1 MKNLTI
7 LFLSFFILYFPLFA
21 ENLDPQKLSEIRKT
35 LSVTRHME
43 DPNELKADLE
53 VIAADPSPYLIAV
66 IQEPGIRVYVRT
78 RALNLLQFYSSDK
91 TAQFLESK
99 ISANNEHDSVRKFA
113 IRSYAISQKD
123 KSSKVESFL
132 GKYKSD
138 SNLGGFVQRTLK
150 EHTLNRPLDSKNSPN
165 RELDRSQLKK

>member
-1 MKNLTI
+1 MKTLTKI
-7 LFLSFFILYFPLFA
+7 LIVLSILSFPLFA

-43 DPNELKADLE
+43 DLNELKTSLE
-53 VIAADPSPYLIAV
+53 VFAADPSPYLIAV
-66 IQEPGIRVYVRT
+66 IQEPGTRIYVRT
-78 RALNLLQFYSSDK
+78 RALNLLQFYPSDK

-113 IRSYAISQKD
+113 IRIYAISQKD
-123 KSSKVESFL
+123 QSSKVESVL

-138 SNLGGFVQRTLK
+138 SNLGVFVQKTLK
-150 EHTLNRPLDSKNSPN
+150 EYSLNRPLDSKNSPN
-165 RELDRSQLKK
+165 RELDRSRLKK